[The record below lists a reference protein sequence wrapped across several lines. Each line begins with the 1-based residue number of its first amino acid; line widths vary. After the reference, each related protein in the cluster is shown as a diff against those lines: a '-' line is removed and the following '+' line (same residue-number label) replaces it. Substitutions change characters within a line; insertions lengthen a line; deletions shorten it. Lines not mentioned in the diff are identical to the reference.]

1 MAEHRESLRRWST
14 KRPPI
19 RDRVLDAAMKEQVMS
34 VHTRH
39 VTRLSAF
46 VLACALTVSA
56 PLVTAPAQAADPF
69 DPEVVLPARVDASL
83 HRTVDAVD
91 RATAAI
97 DNRRWSGARRAVRAA
112 RLGFTSSHLAVLRQV
127 QAVPPVGGEEESTAG
142 PDSAL
147 AGLNVDQYSITR
159 LAGLFDRLHRVPL
172 IRRIAGA
179 LATAQTGRAQLIG
192 VLVVLDPEGAGAPYA
207 DALADTVPSYTD
219 EVAAITEALADD
231 HLAPASRRA
240 LLKVLERSAQAEAQ
254 MTAAFGGGE

>member
-1 MAEHRESLRRWST
+1 
-14 KRPPI
+14 
-19 RDRVLDAAMKEQVMS
+19 MS